1 MRYFSV
7 NGGAP
12 VTFREAALSGLASD
26 GGLYMPE
33 SIPSL
38 PPEVWDSFAGAP
50 LHEVAFTLARALLAG
65 DISDAD
71 LRAIVADALSFPI
84 PLVSLDGETRV
95 LELFHGPT
103 LAFKDVGA
111 RFMARVFAWLQR
123 GASRPLTVL
132 VATSGDTGS
141 AVASGFGGV
150 PGARVVLLYPS
161 GRVSLLQERQ
171 LTTGGPSV
179 TALAVDGSFDDCQRM
194 VKEAFRDPDLRQR
207 LTLTSANSINI
218 TRLLPQTFYY
228 AWAWA
233 QLDDR
238 SSPLVFSVPSG
249 NFGNLTAG
257 LIAKRMGLPAA
268 RFLAAANANGG
279 LTSYLAGGDFIPH
292 PSLHTLSSAMDVGDP
307 SNFARILALYGS
319 DRAAIACDIS
329 GYTISD
335 DETLDAM
342 RTLDHRYGYTADP
355 HTATGYAALVRYRA
369 EHLDPHTGVILSTAH
384 PAKFP
389 DICAQALGR
398 SIPLPDRLRATLDRE
413 PRVMPLPNSYAAL
426 RDVLVGLAG
435 SGPEGLPAA

>member
-7 NGGAP
+7 KGGAP

-33 SIPSL
+33 AIPTL
-38 PPEVWDSFAGAP
+38 PLEAWEGFAGAP
-50 LHEVAFTLARALLAG
+50 LHEVAFTLAHTLLAG
-65 DISDAD
+65 DIPDSD
-71 LRAIVADALSFPI
+71 LRAIVADALNFPI
-84 PLVSLDGETRV
+84 PLVTLDAETRV

-123 GASRPLTVL
+123 GEERPLTVL

-141 AVASGFGGV
+141 AVASGFGEV

-161 GRVSLLQERQ
+161 GRVSPLQERQ

-179 TALAVDGSFDDCQRM
+179 TALAVEGSFDDCQRL
-194 VKEAFRDPDLRQR
+194 VKQAFRDPDLRQR

-238 SSPLVFSVPSG
+238 ARPLVFSVPSG
-249 NFGNLTAG
+249 NLGNLTAG
-257 LIAKRMGLPAA
+257 LIVRRLGLAAA
-268 RFLAAANANGG
+268 RFIAAANANGG
-279 LTSYLAGGDFIPH
+279 LTGYLARGEATPH

-307 SNFARILALYGS
+307 SNLARILALYGH
-319 DRAAIACDIS
+319 DRATLAHDVS
-329 GYTISD
+329 GFTISD
-335 DETLDAM
+335 EETLDAM
-342 RTLDHRYGYTADP
+342 RALDRCYGYAADP
-355 HTATGYAALVRYRA
+355 HTAVGYAALARYRA
-369 EHLDPHTGVILSTAH
+369 AHPGPHTGVILSTAH

-389 DICAQALGR
+389 DICEQALGHP
-398 SIPLPDRLRATLDRE
+398 IPLPDRLRATLDRP
-413 PRVMPLPNSYAAL
+413 PRVTPLANDYAAL
-426 RDVLVGLAG
+426 REVLLELGG
-435 SGPEGLPAA
+435 

>member
-1 MRYFSV
+1 MRYFSL

-12 VTFREAALSGLASD
+12 VPFREAALSGLASD

-33 SIPSL
+33 SIPTL
-38 PPEVWDSFAGAP
+38 PPEVWDGFAGAT
-50 LHEVAFTLARALLAG
+50 LHDIAFTLARALLAG
-65 DISDAD
+65 DIPDTD
-71 LRAIVADALSFPI
+71 LREIVAGALNFPI
-84 PLVSLDGETRV
+84 PLIALDGETRM

-123 GASRPLTVL
+123 EESRPLTVL

-150 PGARVVLLYPS
+150 PGARVTLLYPS
-161 GRVSLLQERQ
+161 GRVSPLQERQ

-238 SSPLVFSVPSG
+238 SRPLVFSVPSG

-279 LTSYLAGGDFIPH
+279 LTNYLAGGDFTPH

-319 DRAAIACDIS
+319 DRVALARDVS

-335 DETLDAM
+335 NETLDAM
-342 RTLDHRYGYTADP
+342 RALDQRYGYPADP
-355 HTATGYAALVRYRA
+355 HTATGYAALTRYRA
-369 EHLDPHTGVILSTAH
+369 EHPSPHTGVVLSTAH

-389 DICAQALGR
+389 DICEQALGR
-398 SIPLPDRLRATLDRE
+398 PIPLPDRLRATLDRE
-413 PRVMPLPNSYAAL
+413 PRSTSLPNDYAAL
-426 RDVLVGLAG
+426 RDVLLGG
-435 SGPEGLPAA
+435 

>member
-33 SIPSL
+33 SIPAL
-38 PPEVWDSFAGAP
+38 PRDVWDGFAGAP

-65 DISDAD
+65 DIPDND
-71 LRAIVADALSFPI
+71 LRAMVAGALDFPI
-84 PLVSLDGETRV
+84 PLVALDGETRV

-123 GASRPLTVL
+123 GEDRPLTVL

-141 AVASGFGGV
+141 AVASGFGEV

-161 GRVSLLQERQ
+161 GRVSPLQERQ
-171 LTTGGPSV
+171 LTTGGPGV
-179 TALAVDGSFDDCQRM
+179 TALAVEGSFDDCQRL

-207 LTLTSANSINI
+207 LVLTSANSINI

-233 QLDDR
+233 QLEDR
-238 SSPLVFSVPSG
+238 ARPLVFSVPSG
-249 NFGNLTAG
+249 NLGNLTAG

-268 RFLAAANANGG
+268 RFIAAANANGG
-279 LTSYLAGGDFIPH
+279 LTDYLAGRDPAPH

-307 SNFARILALYGS
+307 SNLARILALYDH
-319 DRAAIACDIS
+319 DRAALARDVS
-329 GYTISD
+329 GYTIGD
-335 DETLDAM
+335 GETLHAM
-342 RTLDHRYGYTADP
+342 RALDRRYGDTADP
-355 HTATGYAALVRYRA
+355 HTAVGYAALARYRA
-369 EHLDPHTGVILSTAH
+369 TNPAPHTGVILSTAH

-389 DICAQALGR
+389 DICERALGR
-398 SIPLPDRLRATLDRE
+398 PIPLPDRLRATLDR
-413 PRVMPLPNSYAAL
+413 PPHVTPLPNRYDAL
-426 RDVLVGLAG
+426 RNMLLRL
-435 SGPEGLPAA
+435 E